1 MILPV
6 PSIEYTPSVENM
18 RNQTIENADA
28 LNYKVNKDVEITGDQ
43 RLIIKSADGSRFK
56 IVVSDAG
63 VLSAT
68 SI

>member
-1 MILPV
+1 MRLPV

-18 RNQTIENADA
+18 RNKTIENADA

>member
-1 MILPV
+1 MRLPV